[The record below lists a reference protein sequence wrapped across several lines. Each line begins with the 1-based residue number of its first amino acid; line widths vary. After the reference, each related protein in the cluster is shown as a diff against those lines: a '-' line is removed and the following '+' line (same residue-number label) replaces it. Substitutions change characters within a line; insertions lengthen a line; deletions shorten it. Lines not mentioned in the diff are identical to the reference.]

1 MLNSKKIKEYLIIGG
16 GHQGLTMAAH
26 FSLNGEKVNLWN
38 RTLGNIQ
45 TVYETKKIHCAG
57 EIEGTAT
64 VNMVSTDID
73 DVWTDIIMVT
83 TPAIAH
89 KDIARIIAH
98 KVTDN
103 TIIILNP
110 GRTLGAM
117 EFKEQLKKSGCI
129 HNPKIAETQ
138 TIVYTCRRDLSNGV
152 TIFALKK
159 DVMIAALDNDHTNE
173 VMEAIPEC
181 IRSNFQIEDSII
193 KTSFG
198 NIGMILHCAPVLM
211 NIGWIESQ
219 VAEFEYYYDGISKSV
234 ARFLE
239 KMDLERLNVAKA
251 LGYELES
258 TRDWLIRSY
267 NVKGDGLY
275 DCISNNMH
283 YKGIFAPKS
292 TNHRYIE
299 EDIPCG
305 LVPLEYVAK
314 QKGIETP
321 LTTLII
327 DMANAIME
335 KDFRK
340 IGRRYEI

>member
-1 MLNSKKIKEYLIIGG
+1 MLNINKTKEYLIIGG

-64 VNMVSTDID
+64 VNKVSTDINE
-73 DVWTDIIMVT
+73 VWTDIIMVT

-117 EFKEQLKKSGCI
+117 EFKDQLKKAGCI

-138 TIVYTCRRDLSNGV
+138 TIVYTCRRDLSNEV
-152 TIFALKK
+152 TIFALKN
-159 DVMIAALDNDHTNE
+159 DVMIAALDNRYINE
-173 VMEAIPEC
+173 VMEAVPNC
-181 IRSNFQIEDSII
+181 IKNHFKTVDSFIQ
-193 KTSFG
+193 TSFG

-211 NIGWIESQ
+211 NIGWIESE

-234 ARFLE
+234 AEFLE
-239 KMDLERLNVAKA
+239 KMDLERLKVAKA
-251 LGYELES
+251 LGYDLES
-258 TRDWLIRSY
+258 TKDWLKRSY
-267 NVKGDGLY
+267 GVNGTSLYECIRENVY
-275 DCISNNMH
+275 
-283 YKGIFAPKS
+283 YKGIYAPKS
-292 TNHRYIE
+292 INHRYIQ

-305 LVPLEYVAK
+305 LVPLEYVGK

-321 LTTLII
+321 LTSLVI
-327 DMANAIME
+327 DLANAVME
-335 KDFRK
+335 KDFRET
-340 IGRRYEI
+340 GRKYNL